1 MEKLTTFIQF
11 CFNVLFHRADSSR
24 AKWAVGILL
33 AGLFVGGLLH
43 WGFFLDW
50 TNNRF
55 DIQDWHVQ
63 VKPSLDFLSESLH
76 SGQFPMYAE
85 SEYMKPSAYLARPL
99 RPFSPQILL
108 LYFLDPATYVLVN
121 IWIFYS
127 ISFLGL
133 LYIRKRYQLS
143 FISFLVLFLLF
154 YLNGHI
160 SAHIGAGHM
169 EWMGYFLL
177 PFFVLLTLKMI
188 EGEKTNWAWM
198 LAMSLV
204 MLIINLQGGAHFFI
218 YCMAFL
224 LLLGLFQ
231 IKYFSVVIKSI
242 LFSGLVSMIRILP
255 ASHYAKGTTF
265 ENLGGFDSVLQAI
278 QIFVVPSSRGYW
290 ELTYYVGLLGFVL
303 LFYFG
308 IIKTWAR
315 AEKYRSLYLP
325 ALAMTFFSIGA
336 IYAPLFNSGIP
347 FLDSQRA
354 PTRFLIVPVIFLIV
368 LATIQFQSMINEWN
382 RKNWQNEMITLFG
395 IGLMAYDLL
404 LNTRVWS
411 LGNYGISKRATDII
425 EVAVGNYPDPT
436 YMTTLIIG
444 FTCTV
449 ITLVALV
456 FLAIRERNQSV

>member
-1 MEKLTTFIQF
+1 
-11 CFNVLFHRADSSR
+11 
-24 AKWAVGILL
+24 
-33 AGLFVGGLLH
+33 
-43 WGFFLDW
+43 
-50 TNNRF
+50 
-55 DIQDWHVQ
+55 
-63 VKPSLDFLSESLH
+63 
-76 SGQFPMYAE
+76 
-85 SEYMKPSAYLARPL
+85 
-99 RPFSPQILL
+99 
-108 LYFLDPATYVLVN
+108 
-121 IWIFYS
+121 
-127 ISFLGL
+127 
-133 LYIRKRYQLS
+133 
-143 FISFLVLFLLF
+143 
-154 YLNGHI
+154 
-160 SAHIGAGHM
+160 
-169 EWMGYFLL
+169 
-177 PFFVLLTLKMI
+177 
-188 EGEKTNWAWM
+188 
-198 LAMSLV
+198 
-204 MLIINLQGGAHFFI
+204 
-218 YCMAFL
+218 
-224 LLLGLFQ
+224 
-231 IKYFSVVIKSI
+231 
-242 LFSGLVSMIRILP
+242 MIRILP
-255 ASHYAKGTTF
+255 ASHYANGTTF

-278 QIFVVPSSRGYW
+278 QIFVVPSNRGYW
-290 ELTYYVGLLGFVL
+290 ELTYYVGLLGFAL

-315 AEKYRSLYLP
+315 AEKYRSLFLP

-354 PTRFLIVPVIFLIV
+354 PTRFLIVPVVFLIA